1 VKEIGIPELTSEE
14 IEELCSIAE
23 KAAREYVLSKVPPKR
38 IDVLNVSV
46 EAEGAKPVTL
56 TIEVE
61 VSLSPLMKNFDAQK
75 LANEA
80 VKEAYA
86 SAEEYV
92 RELKR
97 RSQK

>member
-1 VKEIGIPELTSEE
+1 MEEIGIPELTSEE

-23 KAAREYVLSKVPPKR
+23 KAAREYVLSRVPPKR

-56 TIEVE
+56 TIEVD
-61 VSLSPLMKNFDAQK
+61 VALSPLMKNFDAQK

-80 VKEAYA
+80 VKKAYA